1 MKKVICFIAAL
12 AALVACNK
20 AEINT
25 DTPKETLALNPVS
38 SLTVSSASVTKTST
52 NGNLQMLWTA
62 GDKIAVYS
70 NKRESTEIATPFTI
84 SGSGGSNTATFT
96 SETALDCAEYGV
108 AVYPYTE
115 NDDRN
120 RRMLTGG
127 DVYTWVPK
135 TQHYVANSIPTD
147 ALVMASRFDPKEATM
162 TFTALAS
169 VLEVKL
175 YGNVSI
181 TNIKVEEY
189 SDATTMGGK
198 NLCGR
203 TKITFDDEGVPS
215 VISTETSALNL
226 VCDSPV
232 ALNASAANATSF
244 FIVVG
249 GNSNFHHLNLTITDS
264 DNNNHLAKVGG
275 VADMTT
281 LTPGTVYSI
290 PAKEIKKAGSTV
302 LAGWTLTTDKTV
314 DEYKEE
320 FMGGLYVASASAI
333 STSGTGAA
341 TTGSGYIQFK
351 NNDYADGSGS
361 AGTMFRTNLTNTP
374 SLPSLHLCFIPVS
387 KGDEIILAATGC
399 DLKSGDKVQLVGCLW
414 AYANGSNSTKANTS
428 KAYDLEYSLNGTT
441 WTKIKDYTFS
451 ANTKNKPTGSE
462 GASANFDETV
472 TLTAAANQILFRFRA
487 TSDEGTGNG
496 GEINATGQTRLC
508 YGATDQLAI
517 IKL

>member
-1 MKKVICFIAAL
+1 MKKVIYIFAAL

-20 AEINT
+20 AET
-25 DTPKETLALNPVS
+25 DTKAPKDGLVLNPVS

-52 NGNLQMLWTA
+52 NSSLQVLWTA

-70 NKRESTEIATPFTI
+70 NKLEATEIATPFTLT
-84 SGSGGSNTATFT
+84 GAAGGTTATFT

-147 ALVMASRFDPKEATM
+147 ALVMASRFDPKVGEM

-175 YGNVSI
+175 YGNISV

-189 SDATTMGGK
+189 SDATTLGGK

-203 TKITFDDEGVPS
+203 TKITFDDAGVPS
-215 VISTETSALNL
+215 VISTETSTINL
-226 VCDSPV
+226 ECDTPV
-232 ALNASAANATSF
+232 ALGASADNATSF
-244 FIVVG
+244 FIVLG
-249 GNSNFHHLNLTITDS
+249 GNSSFHHLNLTITDA
-264 DNNNHLAKVGG
+264 DGNTYIKKVGG
-275 VADMTT
+275 AAELTT
-281 LTPGTVYSI
+281 LTPGTVYTV
-290 PAKEIKKAGSTV
+290 PAKEIKKAESEI
-302 LAGWTLTTDKTV
+302 LAGWALHDNYSTDK
-314 DEYKEE
+314 
-320 FMGGLYVASASAI
+320 MGGLFVETASPI
-333 STSGTGAA
+333 SGAGNAPA
-341 TTGSGYIQFK
+341 TIGNGYIRFN

-361 AGTMFRTNLTNTP
+361 DGTKFRTTYSAKP
-374 SLPSLHLCFIPVS
+374 SGTGHHLVFIPVS

-399 DLKSGDKVQLVGCLW
+399 NLSSGDQIQIVGAIW
-414 AYANGSNSTKANTS
+414 AYATSPSSANTS
-428 KAYDLEYSLNGTT
+428 KAYNLEYSLNGTT
-441 WTKIKDYTFS
+441 WTKITDYTFTK
-451 ANTKNKPTGSE
+451 NTKSKPTFTD
-462 GASANFDETV
+462 GASADVNETI
-472 TLTAAANQILFRFRA
+472 TLTTAASQILFRFLA

-496 GEINATGQTRLC
+496 GAINSTGQTRLT
-508 YGATDQLAI
+508 YGSLSQLAI
-517 IKL
+517 LKL